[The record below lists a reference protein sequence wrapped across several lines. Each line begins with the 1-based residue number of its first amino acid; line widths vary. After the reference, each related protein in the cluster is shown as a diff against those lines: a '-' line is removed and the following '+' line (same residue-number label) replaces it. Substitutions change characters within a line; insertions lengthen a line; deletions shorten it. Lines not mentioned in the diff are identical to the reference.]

1 MSSRPRTNCTAGT
14 IVATGLIGALLA
26 GCSDPGLYLDRRD
39 SIALGAG
46 DAVAANAA
54 MQTIDPWPPQSGN
67 THLAANGQRMQSAV
81 ERYRTNAVT
90 QPVDPMMLQTA
101 NQTPTTLQLNGVQNS
116 VPSSVST
123 AGGSSGSPATTSA
136 SSAGQ

>member
-1 MSSRPRTNCTAGT
+1 MSSRPRTNRAASVVVAG
-14 IVATGLIGALLA
+14 GFIGALLA

-54 MQTIDPWPPQSGN
+54 SQTIDPWPPQSGN
-67 THLAANGQRMQSAV
+67 THLTFNGQKMQSAV

-101 NQTPTTLQLNGVQNS
+101 NPTPTAVQVNNNQPS
-116 VPSSVST
+116 VPTSVTT
-123 AGGSSGSPATTSA
+123 AGGSLATTT
-136 SSAGQ
+136 GQ

>member
-1 MSSRPRTNCTAGT
+1 MLSRPRTEHGIRVIAAASL
-14 IVATGLIGALLA
+14 VAALLA

-39 SIALGAG
+39 AIALGAG

-54 MQTIDPWPPQSGN
+54 MQTSDPWPSQSGN
-67 THLAANGQRMQSAV
+67 THIASNGQKMQSAI

-90 QPVDPMMLQTA
+90 PPVS
-101 NQTPTTLQLNGVQNS
+101 PTTLQVSNQSPTTAQPNGSQNG
-116 VPSSVST
+116 VPSSVTTVSPT
-123 AGGSSGSPATTSA
+123 NGSPATTA